1 MFFNRSPT
9 FCKREAQSCG
19 EDGDG
24 ATGSGGTKGRPA
36 GARARA
42 PAKLF
47 FFNIINNKLLILNYY
62 FISYV

>member
-1 MFFNRSPT
+1 MGFAKSLAFTSFLTFATRVRS
-9 FCKREAQSCG
+9 
-19 EDGDG
+19 
-24 ATGSGGTKGRPA
+24 SGGTKGRPA
-36 GARARA
+36 GARA